1 MENGIWNL
9 ATEEVVKETL
19 ITEEKPIVEEKDL
32 NEEELVDPITKSE
45 EDKTLGETLYEES
58 IKEDLEK
65 TKEEIKEQADE
76 FDLPEPTLAEKEE
89 AIEDIVDELK
99 SETKWDKDLT
109 EETLEKLATMFYEKE
124 ENYQKEIKL
133 LTIKNSKLEKSYEEA
148 LEQINDMKYDKNRI
162 SVDDEDLWYFV
173 NLRKKFTKNPSDKN
187 IQKEIAKYHMLWL
200 KELYPEFDPVETSKI
215 INERRLKAIEAV
227 TSKNESSGWI
237 VNTPSEWTK
246 RPKWFALNM

>member
-1 MENGIWNL
+1 
-9 ATEEVVKETL
+9 L

-99 SETKWDKDLT
+99 SETK
-109 EETLEKLATMFYEKE
+109 
-124 ENYQKEIKL
+124 
-133 LTIKNSKLEKSYEEA
+133 
-148 LEQINDMKYDKNRI
+148 
-162 SVDDEDLWYFV
+162 
-173 NLRKKFTKNPSDKN
+173 
-187 IQKEIAKYHMLWL
+187 
-200 KELYPEFDPVETSKI
+200 
-215 INERRLKAIEAV
+215 
-227 TSKNESSGWI
+227 
-237 VNTPSEWTK
+237 
-246 RPKWFALNM
+246 